1 MGKQGGDRSGGLV
14 GEAPGFKVGG
24 HKAVGAVVEHALGEL
39 LGVDGGLDLE
49 VPEHGVRFPAA
60 EEHDGIAVDVGTEEG
75 RGPAGAEGAGRHLGM
90 VDAGDGFD
98 GLGGMPK
105 GIGDVGGFD
114 VVPFVVVR
122 MRVVMVVERRGG
134 RRARLFEA
142 ESEAPER
149 FARAEDG
156 VGAGPVTDLF
166 TAHRILL
173 VTELEGCGGDAIHI
187 C

>member
-1 MGKQGGDRSGGLV
+1 MGEQGGDRGRSLL
-14 GEAPGFKVGG
+14 GEAPGFEVGG
-24 HKAVGAVVEHALGEL
+24 HEGVGAVVEHALGEL
-39 LGVDGGLDLE
+39 LGVDGGLDPE
-49 VPEHGVRFPAA
+49 VPEHSIRLPST
-60 EEHDGIAVDVGTEEG
+60 EEHDGVAVDVGAEESG
-75 RGPAGAEGAGRHLGM
+75 GTAGAEGAGRHLGR

-98 GLGGMPK
+98 GLSGMPE

-114 VVPFVVVR
+114 VVPFEVFG

-173 VTELEGCGGDAIHI
+173 VTKLEGRSGDASHVG
-187 C
+187 